1 MNAAFVGIFNAAQHS
16 DLHPALTTV
25 RVPYEELGRRAVRTA
40 LDRIPDDPDEHL
52 LLGTH
57 AVVRN
62 SAALTPTH
70 P

>member
-1 MNAAFVGIFNAAQHS
+1 M
-16 DLHPALTTV
+16 HPALTTV

-40 LDRIPDDPDEHL
+40 LDRTPDDPDAHL